1 LSSIL
6 DALRKLE
13 AESPDPSSN
22 GAWQQPAEG
31 PKTVYPRIKNIHRIP
46 PMGLILSGIAL
57 LLILFAIFGLAW
69 FRHPQP
75 KPVSSSGPADP
86 TPGRKAAV
94 SSNQTAQKA
103 SPLIK
108 ASPSSSVPV
117 EGGHLKIGSTPATK
131 ASPNIA
137 PGITPKKKQQ
147 ANFKPPVSESGHQA
161 PLDKVKTGKPQPAKT
176 VIRRPLA
183 SQTPRQPLT
192 DEPKTTTIP
201 SPLKVQIPTPAAP
214 DIAIKPY
221 QGHTPIKLQAIAW
234 SDNPTQRLA
243 VINNTIAREGQW
255 IGDILLVRIQPDK
268 IIFQKGSE
276 RWELR
281 FRHQ

>member
-1 LSSIL
+1 
-6 DALRKLE
+6 
-13 AESPDPSSN
+13 
-22 GAWQQPAEG
+22 
-31 PKTVYPRIKNIHRIP
+31 
-46 PMGLILSGIAL
+46 MGLILSSIAL
-57 LLILFAIFGLAW
+57 LLILFAIFGPAW
-69 FRHPQP
+69 FRRPQP
-75 KPVSSSGPADP
+75 EPVSSSGPADP

-94 SSNQTAQKA
+94 SFNQTAQKA

-108 ASPSSSVPV
+108 AAPSSSVPA
-117 EGGHLKIGSTPATK
+117 EGGHLKIWSTPATE
-131 ASPNIA
+131 ASPTIT
-137 PGITPKKKQQ
+137 PGIPPKKKQQ
-147 ANFKPPVSESGHQA
+147 ANLKPPVSEPVRQA

-176 VIRRPLA
+176 VVRRPPA
-183 SQTPRQPLT
+183 SQTLRQPLT

-201 SPLKVQIPTPAAP
+201 SPLKAQIPTPAEP
-214 DIAIKPY
+214 DIAVKPY
-221 QGHTPIKLQAIAW
+221 QGDTPINLQAIAW

-281 FRHQ
+281 FRHP